1 MGKIID
7 VSIKNKKHLA
17 CCGTI
22 VNLLNDMSEMKDS
35 LKNLQQDIGK
45 ARGVPANVNVVL
57 NAKISDID
65 KKYNDLK
72 QKAEI
77 CGCIN

>member
-1 MGKIID
+1 MGKIFE
-7 VSIKNKKHLA
+7 VSVKNKKHLA

-22 VNLLNDMSEMKDS
+22 SNLLTDMNEMKDS
-35 LKNLQQDIGK
+35 LKGLQKDIGK
-45 ARGVPANVNVVL
+45 ARGVPASVNTVL
-57 NAKISDID
+57 NSKISDID

-77 CGCIN
+77 CGCTT